1 MSDLYTP
8 LKGISLKELHKKPI
22 MLDANILM
30 VGIEDRAKDPN
41 CSFENMKNL
50 YIIPLFAC
58 FSNILIHEKVYN
70 ELDAECRQLV
80 DSYTDHNIT
89 IVCEGDLYGV
99 DLGCRRIIKNITKHD
114 LVKYRR
120 PSSKDCG
127 EVFSLAYA
135 SYHGINYFS
144 SKEIMVDNIAREIKE
159 LEDILIITFDIV
171 VLNALLYYNSQGITT
186 HNKALKSIYKKYC
199 EDVIKRHKLPST
211 LIEYLQQSKKYL

>member
-1 MSDLYTP
+1 MYTS

-99 DLGCRRIIKNITKHD
+99 DPQYTTIFNNISKHD

>member
-1 MSDLYTP
+1 
-8 LKGISLKELHKKPI
+8 
-22 MLDANILM
+22 M

-99 DLGCRRIIKNITKHD
+99 DPQNTTIFNNISKHD
-114 LVKYRR
+114 LVQYRR
-120 PSSKDCG
+120 PSSKP
-127 EVFSLAYA
+127 
-135 SYHGINYFS
+135 
-144 SKEIMVDNIAREIKE
+144 E
-159 LEDILIITFDIV
+159 LFMMI
-171 VLNALLYYNSQGITT
+171 
-186 HNKALKSIYKKYC
+186 
-199 EDVIKRHKLPST
+199 
-211 LIEYLQQSKKYL
+211 